1 MHDYKSLLCLGD
13 YKEDTYYIVLS
24 TGDLKKS
31 VAHKASKSKIFLS
44 TIIGY
49 HVLGFGL
56 FKSIE
61 SNEVLS
67 NYFLFASFVLSI
79 IAAIVF
85 NKRLYKNTE
94 FEKVEF
100 TKDEYEEFRKQ
111 VKKHNKTIVLLTLL
125 FIVMFSFS
133 MFLYLS
139 RPSIFLLLVM
149 DYVVCFSYLFY
160 TNGFFTK
167 RFHFEEYI
175 NKNFLKE
182 GKIIND

>member
-1 MHDYKSLLCLGD
+1 MKYTYKSLLCLGD

-31 VAHKASKSKIFLS
+31 IAHKASESKIFLS

-67 NYFLFASFVLSI
+67 IYLLFVSFVLSI
-79 IAAIVF
+79 IAAFIF
-85 NKRLYKNTE
+85 NKRLYKNIE

-100 TKDEYEEFRKQ
+100 TRAEYDEFQKQ
-111 VKKHNKTIVLLTLL
+111 VKKHNKTIVLITIL
-125 FIVMFSFS
+125 FISMFSIAMHVYF
-133 MFLYLS
+133 S

-167 RFHFEEYI
+167 RFRFERFI
-175 NKNFLKE
+175 NTDYMK
-182 GKIIND
+182 